1 MGLQAAYSGAA
12 SIGGVQTTIKTQ
24 AQARIHHKCVHSVMT
39 GHGHTGCFKMLQFG
53 KVLIAEPF
61 LPCRGFLNVATAH
74 GSETV
79 LQSRQLF
86 SSAVGH
92 QLGAEGAAIP

>member
-1 MGLQAAYSGAA
+1 
-12 SIGGVQTTIKTQ
+12 
-24 AQARIHHKCVHSVMT
+24 MT
-39 GHGHTGCFKMLQFG
+39 GHGHAACFKMLQFG

-79 LQSRQLF
+79 LQSRQRIF
-86 SSAVGH
+86 
-92 QLGAEGAAIP
+92 

>member
-1 MGLQAAYSGAA
+1 MPNHLPLIFLGGGFTGRLFRHSFYSGEQA
-12 SIGGVQTTIKTQ
+12 SIKIQV
-24 AQARIHHKCVHSVMT
+24 QARMLHKCVHSVMT
-39 GHGHTGCFKMLQFG
+39 GHGHTACFKMLQFG

-79 LQSRQLF
+79 LQSRQRIF
-86 SSAVGH
+86 
-92 QLGAEGAAIP
+92 

>member
-1 MGLQAAYSGAA
+1 
-12 SIGGVQTTIKTQ
+12 
-24 AQARIHHKCVHSVMT
+24 MT
-39 GHGHTGCFKMLQFG
+39 GQGHTACFKMLQFG